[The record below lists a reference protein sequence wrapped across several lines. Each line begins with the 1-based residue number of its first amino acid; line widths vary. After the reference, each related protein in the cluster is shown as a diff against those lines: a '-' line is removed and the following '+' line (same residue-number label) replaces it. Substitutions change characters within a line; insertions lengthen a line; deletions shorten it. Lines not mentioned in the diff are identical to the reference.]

1 MSSRL
6 VGESYVTDRRLLQA
20 FGQLGCLIAATEN
33 NQTLDDSV
41 RPYLP
46 PHALENQAQEATL
59 TQTMIEIGIMNRTA
73 DGHLNILD
81 LFRVAVGIG
90 RHGGVRAIR

>member
-1 MSSRL
+1 MPANEEELHVRWREDA
-6 VGESYVTDRRLLQA
+6 VVNRILQA
-20 FGQLGCLIAATEN
+20 TADN

-59 TQTMIEIGIMNRTA
+59 TQAMIEIGVINRTA
-73 DGHLNILD
+73 DGRLNMPD
-81 LFRVAVGIG
+81 LFRVAAGIG
-90 RHGGVRAIR
+90 RRGGVRAIR